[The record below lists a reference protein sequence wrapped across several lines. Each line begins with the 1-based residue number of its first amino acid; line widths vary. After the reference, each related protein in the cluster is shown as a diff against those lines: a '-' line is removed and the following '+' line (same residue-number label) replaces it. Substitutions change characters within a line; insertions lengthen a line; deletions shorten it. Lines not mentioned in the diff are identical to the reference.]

1 MGKAGV
7 YLKITLLLG
16 ALVLVFMGMRSL
28 TPEKVQGAFEALGVE
43 PGAAGSPG
51 LQPGGSKLAE
61 GEVRRTLC
69 RTRVH
74 AVHFPDGRTVVEHK
88 KGLDLNWVAEERP
101 AAEIAG
107 SAPGT
112 IPTGAPTSSRVL
124 NYLAVEKWFSL
135 HCQFTALPQGPSM
148 KALSEGNLEPSN
160 EPKKLVLVEF
170 IDKTQIEFYLSDDIL
185 SGTDVPSDRFK
196 SPDLLQALEELRAI
210 AGFPVDIKDR

>member
-1 MGKAGV
+1 MGKVGV
-7 YLKITLLLG
+7 YLKIILLVG

-28 TPEKVQGAFEALGVE
+28 TPEKVQGVFEALGVE

-74 AVHFPDGRTVVEHK
+74 AVHFPDGRSVVEHK
-88 KGLDLNWVAEERP
+88 NGFDLNWVAEERP

-107 SAPGT
+107 TAPGT
-112 IPTGAPTSSRVL
+112 VPAGAPTSSRVL

-135 HCQFTALPQGPSM
+135 HCQFTALPVGPSM
-148 KALSEGNLEPSN
+148 NAISEGELEPSN
-160 EPKKLVLVEF
+160 EPEKVVLIEF
-170 IDKTQIEFYLSDDIL
+170 IDKTTWELYRSDDVL
-185 SGTDVPSDRFK
+185 APSEGVSDRFK